1 MRHNPPLHGVRVI
14 GSNMISVM
22 HGDAE
27 VLYSYETPVAVKV
40 YGGIYGVYVT
50 TKQWSRTTSKH
61 IGTWLRTFG
70 YSGTRD
76 LGVGHVSQSEI
87 ERIASAGGDRAGAPH
102 LPGAPNPHLI
112 SHRGARMRRPN
123 PPDDGEHHPDD
134 PYPDPGK
141 FEGETWLTVQV
152 YESSNEGGA
161 DEEIGS
167 VDEIGWYALFTNFE
181 ASDGSKRHGILSE
194 DSNGFVS
201 FAESDTAE
209 EAQAEFSQI
218 VDEYNRFD
226 EEQEQD

>member
-1 MRHNPPLHGVRVI
+1 MRNPPLHGVRVV
-14 GSNMISVM
+14 GSNMISVT

-40 YGGIYGVYVT
+40 HTGQRGDVYVT
-50 TKQWSRTTSKH
+50 TKPWSRTTSKH
-61 IGTWLRTFG
+61 IGEWLRTFG

-76 LGVGHVSQSEI
+76 PAVQHVAQGEV
-87 ERIASAGGDRAGAPH
+87 ERIASAGGAVREGYPDRRDQAGAI
-102 LPGAPNPHLI
+102 GYREARARRNPVD
-112 SHRGARMRRPN
+112 N
-123 PPDDGEHHPDD
+123 DD
-134 PYPDPGK
+134 PFKHDPDESYPYLGK

-152 YESSNEGGA
+152 ASGEGSA

-167 VDEIGWYALFTNFE
+167 VDAIGWYALFTNFE

-194 DSNGFVS
+194 DSNGFMS

-209 EAQAEFSQI
+209 DAQAEFSQI